1 MFRISPLELVLPCG
15 LLLLLLI
22 VPVMIARFYS
32 RLDQR
37 LKNIEKKID
46 KKKQL

>member
-1 MFRISPLELVLPCG
+1 VFRIGAVELVATCG
-15 LLLLLLI
+15 IILLVLI
-22 VPVMIARFYS
+22 VPVMLRGFYA

-46 KKKQL
+46 KKN

>member
-1 MFRISPLELVLPCG
+1 MFRIGVVELAATCG
-15 LLLLLLI
+15 IILLVVVIPIIL
-22 VPVMIARFYS
+22 RGFYV

-46 KKKQL
+46 KKK

>member
-1 MFRISPLELVLPCG
+1 MFRIGAVELVATCG
-15 LLLLLLI
+15 IILLVLI
-22 VPVMIARFYS
+22 VPVMLRGFYA

-46 KKKQL
+46 KKM